1 MNRHALND
9 DTDALMEKLL
19 LIDRPILHQEGHSVR
34 EIYQDFYALV
44 GETFADR
51 GYKYRKSKHDM
62 YKRSGIFS
70 INLDYQTFSW
80 NAIGDNIDVTIDMRI
95 CYQQPNGEEGWFFV
109 YAINNQENE
118 VSNIFD
124 LKDISKEQLS
134 KLVNAIGQYLDYME
148 RLIEMFQKGKLIDMK
163 SQQLTDPYSQYEY
176 EKTPTSMSTTEWAQM
191 PWYDQYTQ
199 KSIENVYRN
208 FYKYMQ
214 EAHGDMNKTNKQCI
228 RK

>member
-1 MNRHALND
+1 
-9 DTDALMEKLL
+9 MEEKTLT
-19 LIDRPILHQEGHSVR
+19 DRPILHQEAHSVR

-62 YKRSGIFS
+62 YKKIGIFR
-70 INLDYQTFSW
+70 IELDYQTFSW
-80 NAIGDNIDVTIDMRI
+80 NAIDENIDVTIHMRI
-95 CYQQPNGEEGWFFV
+95 CYQHPDGEEGWFFV
-109 YAINNQENE
+109 YDINNQENE
-118 VSNIFD
+118 VSNVFD
-124 LKDISKEQLS
+124 LKDVSKEQLS
-134 KLVNAIGQYLDYME
+134 KLVNAV
-148 RLIEMFQKGKLIDMK
+148 
-163 SQQLTDPYSQYEY
+163 DPYSQYDY
-176 EKTPTSMSTTEWAQM
+176 EEIPTSLSTTEWAQM

>member
-1 MNRHALND
+1 
-9 DTDALMEKLL
+9 MEEKTLT
-19 LIDRPILHQEGHSVR
+19 DRPILHQEGHNVR

-62 YKRSGIFS
+62 YKKIGIFR
-70 INLDYQTFSW
+70 IELDYQTFSW
-80 NAIGDNIDVTIDMRI
+80 NAIDENIDVTIHMRI
-95 CYQQPNGEEGWFFV
+95 CYQHPDDEEGWFFV
-109 YAINNQENE
+109 YDINNQENE
-118 VSNIFD
+118 VSNVFD
-124 LKDISKEQLS
+124 LKDVSKEQLS
-134 KLVNAIGQYLDYME
+134 KLVNAVGQYLDYME
-148 RLIEMFQKGKLIDMK
+148 ELIDKFQRGELIDMK
-163 SQQLTDPYSQYEY
+163 SQKLTDPYSQYEY
-176 EKTPTSMSTTEWAQM
+176 EEIPTSLSTTEWAQM

>member
-19 LIDRPILHQEGHSVR
+19 LTDRPILHQKGRSVR
-34 EIYQDFYALV
+34 EIYQDFYTLV
-44 GETFADR
+44 GEIFADR

-148 RLIEMFQKGKLIDMK
+148 RLIEMIQKGKLIDMK

-176 EKTPTSMSTTEWAQM
+176 EEIPTSMFTTEWAQM

-199 KSIENVYRN
+199 ESIENVYRN

-214 EAHGDMNKTNKQCI
+214 EVHGNMKK
-228 RK
+228 

>member
-1 MNRHALND
+1 
-9 DTDALMEKLL
+9 
-19 LIDRPILHQEGHSVR
+19 
-34 EIYQDFYALV
+34 
-44 GETFADR
+44 
-51 GYKYRKSKHDM
+51 M
-62 YKRSGIFS
+62 YKKIGIFS

-95 CYQQPNGEEGWFFV
+95 CYQQPNDEEGWFFV

-134 KLVNAIGQYLDYME
+134 RLVVAIGQYLDYME
-148 RLIEMFQKGKLIDMK
+148 RLIEMFQKGELIDMK

-176 EKTPTSMSTTEWAQM
+176 EEIPTSMSTTEWAQM

-214 EAHGDMNKTNKQCI
+214 KVHGNMKK
-228 RK
+228 

>member
-19 LIDRPILHQEGHSVR
+19 LTDRPILHQEGHSVR

-44 GETFADR
+44 GKTFADR

-62 YKRSGIFS
+62 YKKIGIFS

-176 EKTPTSMSTTEWAQM
+176 EEIPTSMSTTEWAQM

-199 KSIENVYRN
+199 ESIENVYRN

-214 EAHGDMNKTNKQCI
+214 EVHGNMKK
-228 RK
+228 